1 MSLLIL
7 MRHAKAVREHEAA
20 SDRVRDLTEAGLR
33 DAAAA
38 AAAIRDA
45 GFAPARM
52 LASPASR
59 TRMTAHA
66 AREALPSV
74 TELVLVEPLY
84 LATAETIWAEVRD
97 AFTATG
103 MMVVGHN
110 PGLHELAAAWIERD
124 RDRSSLARA
133 LTDGMA
139 TSAWAAFEVE
149 EDAPFGGAVKLL
161 GGSASRG
168 GG

>member
-7 MRHAKAVREHEAA
+7 MRHAKAVREHEAPN
-20 SDRVRDLTEAGLR
+20 DRARELTEAGLR
-33 DAAAA
+33 DAAHT

-45 GFAPARM
+45 GFAPAR
-52 LASPASR
+52 LLVSPASR
-59 TRMTAHA
+59 TRSTARVV
-66 AREALPSV
+66 RETLASV
-74 TELVLVEPLY
+74 TELVLVESLY
-84 LATAETIWAEVRD
+84 LAAAETIWTEVR
-97 AFTATG
+97 ANFTATG
-103 MMVVGHN
+103 LMVIGHN

-124 RDRSSLARA
+124 RDRSGLARA
-133 LTDGMA
+133 LGEGMA

-149 EDAPFGGAVKLL
+149 EEAPFGGAAKLL